1 MEIPEAVRQ
10 FLSAPRFAVVATINS
25 DGSPQ
30 QTVLWYDLD
39 HDQDGDVL
47 LLNTKAGRLKED
59 NLQRDPRV
67 SVCFEDGYSYV
78 TICGTSQLVYDQTV
92 AQADIRRLA
101 IRYHGP
107 QQGNQMAEQQ
117 FTKEQR
123 VTIRVPIEHLSV
135 YGLGT

>member
-10 FLSAPRFAVVATINS
+10 FLSAPRFAVVATINP

-30 QTVLWYDLD
+30 LTVLWYDLD
-39 HDQDGDVL
+39 HGPDGDVL
-47 LLNTKAGRLKED
+47 LLNTKAGRLKEE

-67 SVCFEDGYSYV
+67 SACVEDGYSYV
-78 TICGTSQLVYDQTV
+78 TIRGTAQLVYDQAV

-101 IRYHGP
+101 VRYQGS
-107 QQGNQMAEQQ
+107 QQGNQMADQQ
-117 FTKEQR
+117 FAKEQR
-123 VTIRVPIEHLSV
+123 ITIRVPLTYLSA